1 MKTKFVIVNLHGK
14 IIALFLVL
22 ILASDFSI
30 SQNTQVT
37 WYSFNMGYA
46 EPKAGNTMVKSVV
59 GQNFVGMTQLSN
71 TQVISGFLADT
82 LFRSTIVDV
91 KDQEQLP
98 TSYSLWQNYPNPF
111 NPNTT
116 IHFELPKESHVTLK
130 VYNILGREVLTILD
144 EDKVA
149 GRYDL
154 RIDGTSLASSVYF
167 YRLVADD
174 YMATKKLLLVR

>member
-1 MKTKFVIVNLHGK
+1 MKTKFVIVNLHEK

-46 EPKAGNTMVKSVV
+46 EPKAGTTMVKSIL
-59 GQNFVGMTQLSN
+59 GKNFVGTTQQSN
-71 TQVISGFLADT
+71 TQVIGGFLADT
-82 LFRSTIVDV
+82 LLRSTIVDV
-91 KDQEQLP
+91 KNQEQLP

-111 NPNTT
+111 NPSTT
-116 IHFELPKESHVTLK
+116 IHFELPKESRVTLK
-130 VYNILGREVLTILD
+130 VYNMLGQEVLTVLD
-144 EDKVA
+144 EEKVA

-154 RIDGTSLASSVYF
+154 RIDGASLASSVYF
-167 YRLVADD
+167 YRLIAGD
-174 YMATKKLLLVR
+174 YVSTKKFLLLK